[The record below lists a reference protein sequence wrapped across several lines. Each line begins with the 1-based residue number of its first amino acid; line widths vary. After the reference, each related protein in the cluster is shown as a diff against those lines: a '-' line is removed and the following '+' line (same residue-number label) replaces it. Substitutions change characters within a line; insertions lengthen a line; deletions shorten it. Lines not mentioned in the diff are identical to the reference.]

1 MPTFQSGTPKS
12 LEEVSELPY
21 VTPPNSRGTV
31 DMSPEPLD
39 TLADTAP
46 SYDDQVSAVA
56 NDITI
61 TISSILSSDASR
73 SVDAL
78 KKIQKTLMIKPEDG
92 HTSSDYKELAEHTE
106 GLIETI
112 TLQMTHVFERQE
124 DLVIDENFRLAKHLI
139 QTLNTFC
146 DHVLL
151 AESLTID
158 ILTPLL
164 EELTLRLLETD
175 DSHVSKVKD
184 MSRFINMII
193 LRLFATGRKMSIFR
207 ALFSLLLQIVK
218 PFPSSGTL
226 PESKEARVAELVL
239 KCVWKLARNIPQDLK
254 EQKLDPVELL
264 PAVEHFLQSVPPN
277 EWRARATNKVPCGD
291 MPLRTIK
298 VVIQHIVAHYGDDVY
313 DVLSASFDD
322 PSATIVYPYVY
333 RILNSAPK
341 PTEPAV
347 RPQHSPTGTLGR
359 PYSVASSRP
368 ISPTGSASAANR
380 HSPPGHGTSP
390 SVSSH
395 NGFSPPMEE
404 PDPEVQ
410 LITIINHISSETTG
424 AMHKEGITELHHFL
438 KNYPHKRPRVE
449 KLLETTGPAFR
460 KYINRALASRAAEDL
475 ERSAAV
481 ASTLSKLEA
490 NGHDSQPTSPV
501 THEGGDSRPTPPP
514 VPDAPGD
521 DRLHQLH
528 DIFHYKRSSTTS
540 NGSARR
546 MSET

>member
-1 MPTFQSGTPKS
+1 
-12 LEEVSELPY
+12 
-21 VTPPNSRGTV
+21 
-31 DMSPEPLD
+31 MSPEPLD

-380 HSPPGHGTSP
+380 HSPPGHGTSA